1 MRFGAEGV
9 KMIKESELPSVKAV
23 VLHACNVLSS
33 VCDQAY
39 TLRFTFAVLLLKYI
53 SDTCI
58 RDDPREPLPP
68 ARFVV
73 PDVAR
78 YSMLKE
84 AQSRPGTAKRLNLAL
99 QALEDANTELSGVFR
114 GIDFDAPTLGNS
126 EQKDRLLPML
136 LDAFSVLD
144 LSFPAHSNETSTIAI
159 EASQNLLMFA
169 SSAGGKRGAEFF
181 TPPELSLLIARLM
194 QVKAGET
201 IFDPFCGSGSTLIAC
216 NQEDGEPLD
225 KKHRVL
231 YGQEINGDTWAL
243 AKMNMILNG
252 QDQYQLRLG
261 DSLRDPQYLDASGRL
276 EKFDILISHPPF
288 SVRDWGADEASND
301 PFERFS
307 RGVPPRSSGDYAFL
321 SHMIASL
328 KSGSGRMAVIVPL
341 GVLFRGGS
349 ELQVRESLIRENLID
364 AVIALP
370 TKMFSSTSAGAAIL
384 VITNNKSTDDVLFI
398 DASRSFQAGKAQN
411 TLRHSDLER
420 IVSCFHE
427 RSTLNYYSK
436 RASQSDIA
444 ANDMNLSVARY
455 VGSPLEKNSVN
466 IPSLRSE
473 KASLTAELARLEAK
487 RALLITE
494 LV

>member
-1 MRFGAEGV
+1 
-9 KMIKESELPSVKAV
+9 MIKEPELPSVKAV
-23 VLHACNVLSS
+23 VLHACNVLSG
-33 VCDQAY
+33 VCDPAY

-68 ARFVV
+68 ARFAV
-73 PDVAR
+73 PDMAR
-78 YSMLKE
+78 YSTLKD
-84 AQSRPGTAKRLNLAL
+84 AQSHPGTAKRLNLAL
-99 QALEDANTELSGVFR
+99 QALEDDNAELSGVFR
-114 GIDFDAPTLGNS
+114 GIDFDAPTLGSS

-144 LSFPAHSNETSTIAI
+144 LSFPSHSNETSTIAI
-159 EASQNLLMFA
+159 EASRNLLMYA

-181 TPPELSLLIARLM
+181 TPPELSSLIARLM

-216 NQEDGEPLD
+216 NQEEGEPLD

-252 QDQYQLRLG
+252 QDQYQLKLG
-261 DSLRDPQYLDASGRL
+261 DSLRDPQYLDPSGRL

-288 SVRDWGADEASND
+288 SVRDWGADEASD
-301 PFERFS
+301 DRFERFS
-307 RGVPPRSSGDYAFL
+307 RGVPPRSSGDYAFI

-328 KSGSGRMAVIVPL
+328 RSGNGRMAVIVPL

-349 ELQVRESLIRENLID
+349 ELQIRENLVRENLID
-364 AVIALP
+364 AIIALP
-370 TKMFSSTSAGAAIL
+370 AKMFSSTSSGAAIL
-384 VITNNKSTDDVLFI
+384 VIRKNKPTDDVLFI
-398 DASRSFQAGKAQN
+398 DASRSFQSGKVQN
-411 TLRHSDLER
+411 TLRHCDLER
-420 IVSCFHE
+420 MVSCFHE
-427 RSTLNYYSK
+427 RSGLDYYSK
-436 RASQSDIA
+436 CVSPSEIS

-455 VGSPLEKNSVN
+455 VGSPSEKNLVN
-466 IPSLRSE
+466 IPALRSE
-473 KASLTAELARLEAK
+473 QASLTAELARLKAK
-487 RALLITE
+487 RSQLINE
-494 LV
+494 LK

>member
-1 MRFGAEGV
+1 
-9 KMIKESELPSVKAV
+9 MIKESELPSVKAV
-23 VLHACNVLSS
+23 VLQACNVLSG
-33 VCDQAY
+33 VCDPAY
-39 TLRFTFAVLLLKYI
+39 TLRFTFAALLLKYI

-58 RDDPREPLPP
+58 RDDSREPLPP
-68 ARFVV
+68 ARFLV
-73 PDVAR
+73 PGEAR
-78 YSMLKE
+78 YSALME
-84 AQSRPGTAKRLNLAL
+84 AQFRPGNAKRLNSAL
-99 QALEDANTELSGVFR
+99 RALEEENTELTGVFR
-114 GIDFDAPTLGNS
+114 GIDFDAPTLGSS

-144 LSFPAHSNETSTIAI
+144 LSFPSPCSKTSKIAI
-159 EASQNLLMFA
+159 EASRILLMFA

-194 QVKAGET
+194 KVKSGET
-201 IFDPFCGSGSTLIAC
+201 IFDPYCGSASTLITC
-216 NQEDGEPLD
+216 NQEAGEPLA
-225 KKHRVL
+225 KSGRAL

-252 QDQYQLRLG
+252 EDQYQLKLG
-261 DSLRDPQYLDASGRL
+261 DSLRDPQYLDTSGRL

-288 SVRDWGADEASND
+288 SVRDWGGDEAGND
-301 PFERFS
+301 RFERFS

-328 KSGSGRMAVIVPL
+328 KSGNGRMAVIVPL

-349 ELQVRESLIRENLID
+349 ELQIRESLVRENLID
-364 AVIALP
+364 AIIALP
-370 TKMFSSTSAGAAIL
+370 TKLFSSTSIGAAIL
-384 VITNNKSTDDVLFI
+384 VIRNNKSTDDVLFI
-398 DASRSFQAGKAQN
+398 DASRSFQAGKVQN

-420 IVSCFHE
+420 IVSCFHD

-455 VGSPLEKNSVN
+455 VGSPLEKNLVN
-466 IPSLRSE
+466 IPALRSE

-487 RALLITE
+487 RALLIAE